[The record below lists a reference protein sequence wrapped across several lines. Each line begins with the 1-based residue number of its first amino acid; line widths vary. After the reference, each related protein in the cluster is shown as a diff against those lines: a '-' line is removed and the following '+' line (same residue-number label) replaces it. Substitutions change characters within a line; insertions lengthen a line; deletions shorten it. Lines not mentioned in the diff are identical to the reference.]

1 MGPFEKIQ
9 GRAWV
14 LGDNID
20 TDQIIQGRYL
30 TLLSYKEMAKHAL
43 KIPIPDFASG
53 VKKND
58 VIVAGR
64 NFGSGSSREEA
75 PRVLKEL
82 GVGCIVAESFSR
94 IFYRNG
100 FNVGVPLMMV
110 KDVSSIVTDGDTV
123 TIDFTEGTVTINDS
137 GNELQGEPLPPFMRE
152 LLEAGGAVSRYKKLE
167 GRKG

>member
-1 MGPFEKIQ
+1 MGAFEKIV

-30 TLLSYKEMAKHAL
+30 TLLSYEEMAKHAL
-43 KIPIPDFASG
+43 KIPRPDFASG

-75 PRVLKEL
+75 PQVLKEL

-100 FNVGVPLMMV
+100 FNVGLPLMLV
-110 KDVSSIVTDGDTV
+110 PGVSSNVEDGNLL
-123 TIDFTEGTVTINDS
+123 TIDFTKGTLTNNDS
-137 GNELQGEPLPPFMRE
+137 GKMLQGEPLPSFMRE
-152 LLEAGGAVSRYKKLE
+152 ILESGGAVSRYKKL
-167 GRKG
+167 KK

>member
-1 MGPFEKIQ
+1 VGSFDKIQ

-43 KIPIPDFASG
+43 KIPRPDFVSG
-53 VKKND
+53 VKNND

-75 PRVLKEL
+75 PRILKEL

-100 FNVGVPLMMV
+100 FNVGLPLMLV
-110 KDVSSIVTDGDTV
+110 KGVSLNVEDGNIL
-123 TIDFTEGTVTINDS
+123 TIDFTEGTLTNNDS
-137 GNELQGEPLPPFMRE
+137 GKVLQGDPLPPFMRE
-152 LLEAGGAVSRYKKLE
+152 ILEAGGAVSRYKKL
-167 GRKG
+167 KK

>member
-1 MGPFEKIQ
+1 VKPYEKIQ

-43 KIPIPDFASG
+43 EILRPDFPTN

-64 NFGSGSSREEA
+64 DFGSGSSREEA
-75 PRVLKEL
+75 PQVLKEL
-82 GVGCIVAESFSR
+82 GIGCIVAESFSR

-100 FNVGVPLMMV
+100 FNVGLPLMMV
-110 KDVSSIVTDGDTV
+110 KGVSSNVEDGNALTV
-123 TIDFTEGTVTINDS
+123 DFTEGTLINNDS
-137 GNELQGEPLPPFMRE
+137 GKVLRGEPLPTFMSE
-152 LLEAGGAVSRYKKLE
+152 ILEAGGAVSRYKKL
-167 GRKG
+167 K

>member
-1 MGPFEKIQ
+1 MVGPFDKIQ

-14 LGDNID
+14 LGDNVD

-30 TLLSYKEMAKHAL
+30 TLLSYEEMAQHTL
-43 KIPIPDFASG
+43 KIVKPDFASG

-58 VIVAGR
+58 IVVAGR

-75 PRVLKEL
+75 PSVLKEL

-100 FNVGVPLMMV
+100 FNVGLPLMLV
-110 KDVSSIVTDGDTV
+110 KDISSKVQDGNKL
-123 TIDFTEGTVTINDS
+123 TIDFIEGTLTINDS
-137 GNELQGEPLPPFMRE
+137 GKVLQGEPLPPFMRE
-152 LLEAGGAVSRYKKLE
+152 ILEAGGAVSRYKKL
-167 GRKG
+167 KK

>member
-1 MGPFEKIQ
+1 VKVGSLKKIQ

-20 TDQIIQGRYL
+20 TDQIIQGRHL
-30 TLLSYKEMAKHAL
+30 TLLSYEEMAKHAL
-43 KIPIPDFASG
+43 KIPRPDFAAG

-82 GVGCIVAESFSR
+82 GVGCIVAESFAR

-100 FNVGVPLMMV
+100 FNVGLPLMIV
-110 KDVSSIVTDGDTV
+110 QGVSSNVEDGNIL
-123 TIDFTEGTVTINDS
+123 TIDFAEGTLTNSDS
-137 GNELQGEPLPPFMRE
+137 GKELKGEPLPPFMRE
-152 LLEAGGAVSRYKKLE
+152 ILESGGAVSRYKKL
-167 GRKG
+167 KK

>member
-9 GRAWV
+9 GRSWV
-14 LGDNID
+14 FGDNID

-30 TLLSYKEMAKHAL
+30 TLLSYEEMAKHAL
-43 KIPIPDFASG
+43 KIPRPEFATG
-53 VKKND
+53 VKKDD

-100 FNVGVPLMMV
+100 FNVGLPLMLV
-110 KDVSSIVTDGDTV
+110 KGVSSNVEDGNIL
-123 TIDFTEGTVTINDS
+123 TIDFTEGTLTNNDS
-137 GNELQGEPLPPFMRE
+137 GKVLQGEPLPPFMRE
-152 LLEAGGAVSRYKKLE
+152 ILESGGAVSRYKKL
-167 GRKG
+167 KK